1 MAEPPRLRQHRRPDG
16 NIDPPGR
23 GPGNQTA
30 TSSPTTTGGS
40 SIEEERTAPT
50 PNRRRT
56 SKDCWKRTS
65 TVWARRL
72 GGRETVLAGGA
83 RGRQAATALKK
94 AAQVC
99 REAFARPKM
108 GKKAEDDLS
117 ATAEA
122 LLDAL
127 LDLWQAEHD
136 DALRDSIARCGEAW
150 WAREQAP
157 FAAPPGAP
165 LHYWRDQHRRALP
178 AGEVAVCHF
187 RRCSRPSTSTTRRRR
202 PRRPVGVDDVRRSCD
217 RPGQGLAG
225 RSVGNTASSAAHQ
238 SVKKALPSGCA
249 RARGRRRY
257 KRAFDSL

>member
-1 MAEPPRLRQHRRPDG
+1 MTDAAEAPDGAIRRPGPATLDPAEAEAEQSDG
-16 NIDPPGR
+16 YVESDDD
-23 GPGNQTA
+23 
-30 TSSPTTTGGS
+30 GGS
-40 SIEEERTAPT
+40 SIEEEPDSPNAESAADLQRLLEAHEAPFGHGV
-50 PNRRRT
+50 
-56 SKDCWKRTS
+56 S
-65 TVWARRL
+65 THV
-72 GGRETVLAGGA
+72 ETVLAGGA

-157 FAAPPGAP
+157 FAAPRVLPY
-165 LHYWRDQHRRALP
+165 LLVRA
-178 AGEVAVCHF
+178 
-187 RRCSRPSTSTTRRRR
+187 
-202 PRRPVGVDDVRRSCD
+202 RRPVVHAIDARRL
-217 RPGQGLAG
+217 RE
-225 RSVGNTASSAAHQ
+225 
-238 SVKKALPSGCA
+238 
-249 RARGRRRY
+249 
-257 KRAFDSL
+257 